1 MGLPDVP
8 RVFVKTPN
16 HLPFTDR
23 HDLAIGERRPS
34 LASEGDA
41 GGQHDTLGLRPDRE
55 AGDLDWHRSDLA
67 GTAQQMQP
75 GGSDGIVRGGLPL
88 VTVEEDRIAVGIDEI
103 RRPEAAD
110 FRGEVGNNPETLLNF
125 GYLIH
130 VGPQRGQAMQQGAE
144 GVFGVGLTD
153 RQVATEPQ
161 IGRPV
166 DTVEVAVVRE

>member
-41 GGQHDTLGLRPDRE
+41 AQLRVSHSRRSTE
-55 AGDLDWHRSDLA
+55 RSGDATRRRRRVRS
-67 GTAQQMQP
+67 
-75 GGSDGIVRGGLPL
+75 
-88 VTVEEDRIAVGIDEI
+88 
-103 RRPEAAD
+103 RRQ
-110 FRGEVGNNPETLLNF
+110 
-125 GYLIH
+125 I
-130 VGPQRGQAMQQGAE
+130 
-144 GVFGVGLTD
+144 
-153 RQVATEPQ
+153 ATEPQ